1 MTDKS
6 ERDRVVTS
14 EFIREIRVRIW
25 AWDPIGLA
33 GLGAPEDEYDCLV
46 GPVTGALREGLL
58 ADAVVSRLRGHVIA
72 HIGSE
77 PDDIEA
83 FVADLIPWYRN
94 LSPNPWAGDIPHAD

>member
-6 ERDRVVTS
+6 ERDRAVAS

-46 GPVTGALREGLL
+46 GPVTGALREGLQADVL
-58 ADAVVSRLRGHVIA
+58 AGRLRGHVLA
-72 HIGSE
+72 HFGSQ
-77 PDDIEA
+77 PRHVEA
-83 FVADLIPWYRN
+83 FVADLIPWHSS
-94 LSPNPWAGDIPHAD
+94 LNPELWAGDIRGE